1 MKQYFVN
8 VNGVRMRDP
17 IAARD
22 HTEAKQI
29 AEAKYP
35 GEQIQVFLVVD
46 F

>member
-8 VNGVRMRDP
+8 VNGIRMREP
-17 IAARD
+17 IAAHD
-22 HTEAKQI
+22 VGEAKQI

-35 GEQIQVFLVVD
+35 GQQIQVFLVVD

>member
-1 MKQYFVN
+1 MKQYFVH
-8 VNGVRMRDP
+8 VNGVRMREP
-17 IAARD
+17 IAAHN

-35 GEQIQVFLVVD
+35 NQSVQVFLVVD